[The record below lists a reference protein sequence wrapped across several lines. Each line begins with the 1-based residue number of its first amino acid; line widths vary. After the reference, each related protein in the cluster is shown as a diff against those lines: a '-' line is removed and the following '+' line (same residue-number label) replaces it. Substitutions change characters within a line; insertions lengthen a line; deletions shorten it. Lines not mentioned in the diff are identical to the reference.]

1 MTEGKKPKQIKTVA
15 IITKRNIAKKREQVF
30 ALIDYL
36 KKQNKTVL
44 YDNNIAGLLED
55 FKGVKDAEGYK
66 KNRLLQEADM
76 VICLGGDGT
85 LIKTARRIS
94 NKNVPVLGVNMGTL
108 GFLTETTPDKM
119 YWCLD
124 RIFKDHYVIDR
135 RFVLRVTIYRDG
147 EKIYTSL
154 ALNDAV
160 INQGIFARLITLR
173 LEVNQRKITEFEA
186 DGIIVAT
193 PTGSTGHA
201 LSAGGPIVHP
211 SVHSFVIVP
220 ICPSSLSLRPIVIPN
235 DRQLKIIV
243 QTKRVK
249 ERIGLTID
257 GQDTLELQ
265 YGDEIKIRKSS
276 KWFSMIRITGGNYY
290 KALRQKLSWGG
301 E

>member
-1 MTEGKKPKQIKTVA
+1 MTEGKKPKQIDTVA
-15 IITKRNIAKKREQVF
+15 IITKRNIVNKREEVF
-30 ALIDYL
+30 KLIDYL
-36 KKQNKTVL
+36 KKKKKTVL
-44 YDNNIAGLLED
+44 YDNNVANLLEE
-55 FKGVKDAEGYK
+55 FKGIKTADGYK
-66 KNRLLQEADM
+66 KEQLLQDADM
-76 VICLGGDGT
+76 VVCLGGDGT
-85 LIKTARRIS
+85 LIKTARRIGS
-94 NKNVPVLGVNMGTL
+94 KQVPILGVNMGTL
-108 GFLTETTPDKM
+108 GFLTETTASKM
-119 YWCLD
+119 YGCLD
-124 RIFKDHYVIDR
+124 RIFKNQYKIDR

-160 INQGIFARLITLR
+160 VNQGIFARLITLR

-211 SVHSFVIVP
+211 SVNSFVIVP
-220 ICPSSLSLRPIVIPN
+220 ICPSSLSLRPIIIPN

-243 QTKRVK
+243 QTKREK
-249 ERIGLTID
+249 ESVGLTID
-257 GQDTLELQ
+257 GQETLDLQ

-276 KWFSMIRITGGNYY
+276 KRFDMIRITGGNYY

>member
-1 MTEGKKPKQIKTVA
+1 MTEGKKPKQIKKIA

-30 ALIDYL
+30 ELINYL
-36 KKQNKTVL
+36 KKKKKTVL
-44 YDNNIAGLLED
+44 YDNNVASLLED
-55 FKGVKDAEGYK
+55 FKGMKDVEGYK
-66 KNRLLQEADM
+66 KAELLEEADM

-85 LIKTARRIS
+85 LIKTARRIGH
-94 NKNVPVLGVNMGTL
+94 KNVPILGVNMGTL

-124 RIFKDHYVIDR
+124 RIFKNQYVIDR

-220 ICPSSLSLRPIVIPN
+220 ICPSSLSLRPIIIPN